1 MKQKIKLLAL
11 FFILTLTAHAQCT
24 FRNTA
29 FGNEEHLNYNL
40 YYNWQFVWVKAGTA
54 LWSTVASTYHGTP
67 AYKASLITRG
77 TDGWINI
84 SSCATHFSVMTP
96 DKWRRSTI
104 ERGPEKERDT
114 Q

>member
-1 MKQKIKLLAL
+1 MKQKIRLLAL
-11 FFILTLTAHAQCT
+11 FLILTLTAHAQCT

-67 AYKASLITRG
+67 AYKASL
-77 TDGWINI
+77 
-84 SSCATHFSVMTP
+84 MTP